1 MSFLTPIVIGDII
14 IATGSIL
21 WVAYYLR
28 VTRKEMAFKG
38 DLNVLMLLPPLVTV
52 GYGVWYLATTRTPE
66 AIGVLLI
73 ALVFFIFFAI
83 GGGGLTEK
91 GIVGGGGFTTEW
103 ERIKDIW
110 FQSTRD
116 NSLALMYRIN
126 GMPGVRHFRMV
137 GNDRKNVSK
146 FVKRYY
152 GKAPADRKPE

>member
-14 IATGSIL
+14 IATGIIL
-21 WVAYYLR
+21 WVAYYLL

-38 DLNVLMLLPPLVTV
+38 DLNVLMLLPPLVMV
-52 GYGVWYLATTRTPE
+52 GYGVWYFATTRTAE
-66 AIGVLLI
+66 AVGVLLI

-83 GGGGLTEK
+83 
-91 GIVGGGGFTTEW
+91 GGGGFTTEW

>member
-14 IATGSIL
+14 IATGIIL
-21 WVAYYLR
+21 WVAYYLL

-38 DLNVLMLLPPLVTV
+38 DLNVL
-52 GYGVWYLATTRTPE
+52 
-66 AIGVLLI
+66 VLLI

>member
-14 IATGSIL
+14 IATGIIL
-21 WVAYYLR
+21 WVAYYLL

-38 DLNVLMLLPPLVTV
+38 DLNVLMLLPPLVMV
-52 GYGVWYLATTRTPE
+52 GYGVWYFATTRTAE
-66 AIGVLLI
+66 AGGVLLI